1 MLTQY
6 YLGPY
11 RQSNL
16 FYRTWVG
23 KSSFLLRRRESL
35 GWFAGMLPQIIFA
48 NLRPPRCLFLHFDI
62 ISRSLILWETI
73 RQESVICNAFIPP
86 DREKYFI
93 RLSFFPFVFTC
104 LQNFMINRESL
115 IKIWKA
121 GGNATNWSGEE
132 GELECLLLDWINVL
146 ARSEDVSLA
155 MYTLSQRMAVFPCL
169 PMMPS
174 ASPSYLFCLLAPLKT
189 FLTFMGEAANVLVTN
204 MSKDVFISIY
214 QKSWKLK
221 DGCGTQIYS
230 RGTLLAILYG
240 AYGPVLEILTL
251 FQTKK
256 YHFPHR
262 LSWCW
267 PLNSIPVFTPK
278 WHKNHWKALPICG
291 GTYVY
296 WLI

>member
-155 MYTLSQRMAVFPCL
+155 KLLLCILCRKGW
-169 PMMPS
+169 PS
-174 ASPSYLFCLLAPLKT
+174 S
-189 FLTFMGEAANVLVTN
+189 
-204 MSKDVFISIY
+204 
-214 QKSWKLK
+214 
-221 DGCGTQIYS
+221 
-230 RGTLLAILYG
+230 
-240 AYGPVLEILTL
+240 
-251 FQTKK
+251 
-256 YHFPHR
+256 
-262 LSWCW
+262 
-267 PLNSIPVFTPK
+267 PVFLWCQAPVPVICFVSLHLSRHF
-278 WHKNHWKALPICG
+278 WHLWGRLLMCWSPICRRM
-291 GTYVY
+291 YSY
-296 WLI
+296 RYIRKAES

>member
-1 MLTQY
+1 MRNYTTGKCNMQCFYTTRSRKILY
-6 YLGPY
+6 KIVIFSLCFHMSSEFHDKSGESNKNLEGG
-11 RQSNL
+11 RQRDKL
-16 FYRTWVG
+16 EWGGGGVG
-23 KSSFLLRRRESL
+23 MSSIRLNQRPSSF
-35 GWFAGMLPQIIFA
+35 W
-48 NLRPPRCLFLHFDI
+48 RCL
-62 ISRSLILWETI
+62 S
-73 RQESVICNAFIPP
+73 C
-86 DREKYFI
+86 Y
-93 RLSFFPFVFTC
+93 
-104 LQNFMINRESL
+104 
-115 IKIWKA
+115 
-121 GGNATNWSGEE
+121 
-132 GELECLLLDWINVL
+132 
-146 ARSEDVSLA
+146 

-174 ASPSYLFCLLAPLKT
+174 ASPSYLFCLLASLKT

-230 RGTLLAILYG
+230 RGALLGILYG
-240 AYGPVLEILTL
+240 AYGPVLQILTL

-296 WLI
+296 GLYKGAPSGKSLKMIIDNIYQIFNNNFLMWNWKPHD

>member
-121 GGNATNWSGEE
+121 GGNATNWSGEGE
-132 GELECLLLDWINVL
+132 GGVGMSSIRLNRRPSSFRRCLSCYVYSV
-146 ARSEDVSLA
+146 A
-155 MYTLSQRMAVFPCL
+155 
-169 PMMPS
+169 
-174 ASPSYLFCLLAPLKT
+174 
-189 FLTFMGEAANVLVTN
+189 
-204 MSKDVFISIY
+204 
-214 QKSWKLK
+214 K
-221 DGCGTQIYS
+221 DGRLPLSSYDAKRQSQLFVLSPCISQDIFDIY
-230 RGTLLAILYG
+230 
-240 AYGPVLEILTL
+240 
-251 FQTKK
+251 
-256 YHFPHR
+256 
-262 LSWCW
+262 
-267 PLNSIPVFTPK
+267 
-278 WHKNHWKALPICG
+278 G
-291 GTYVY
+291 GGC
-296 WLI
+296 